1 MVAALNATGKASGVD
16 GPLFKRAL
24 LGSLSWLASNH
35 EEVNRLNVFPVPDGD
50 TGTNML
56 LTLQSAVED
65 VKQSNAAEV
74 SKIAKLASHGSL
86 MGARGNSGVI
96 LSQIFRGFAR
106 AVEGKSSLSPA
117 ELAAA
122 FEEAANA
129 AYRAVNKPTEGT
141 ILTVAREAGRAAAT
155 AAGSPDANVPSVI
168 AAAAA
173 GARAAVL
180 KTPSQLQILRDAG
193 VVDAGG
199 FGLQLILE
207 GMLKSVE
214 DSEPS
219 LAALAATNRSLSP
232 ASQVSM
238 ALPEGGWG
246 YCTEFLIE
254 GTKLDLDVI
263 REEIEAMGNSVLVV
277 GEPELVKVH
286 VHTDDPTSVINLAGR
301 HGKLMKLNVGDM
313 STQHRRILETE
324 GGETGTRPPRP
335 NGVGIVAVVAGRGL
349 VEIFRGLGV
358 DAIIEGGQT
367 MNPSTQDMLTAIES
381 VPYDEVI
388 LLPNNGNVIPAA
400 KQVIGLTKKNVH
412 VVDTHSVPQG
422 VSAVV
427 AFRPERPA
435 SENLSAMKAEAERV
449 QTIEVTH
456 AVRDTRSNGLRVKK
470 GDVIGLINDRLEFAG
485 DDYAEVVNKALG
497 KLGPDSYEL
506 VTVYRGEQ
514 ASDDEMAKLESEIRS
529 SYPSLEVEVQQGGQH
544 HYPFILSVE

>member
-1 MVAALNATGKASGVD
+1 MAPERYPGVD

-24 LGSLSWLASNH
+24 LGSLSWLSANH
-35 EEVNRLNVFPVPDGD
+35 EEANRLNVFPVPDGD

-65 VKQSNAAEV
+65 IKESNAAEV

-106 AVEGKSSLSPA
+106 AVEGKSSLTPA

-141 ILTVAREAGRAAAT
+141 ILTVAREAGRAAAA
-155 AAGSPDANVPSVI
+155 AAGSPNATVPQVI

-180 KTPSQLQILRDAG
+180 KTPSQLQILREAG

-199 FGLQLILE
+199 FGLQIILE

-214 DSEPS
+214 DVESS
-219 LAALAATNRSLSP
+219 AALTVARPAAP
-232 ASQVSM
+232 VASQVAV

-254 GTKLDLDVI
+254 GTGLDLDRI
-263 REEIEAMGNSVLVV
+263 KNQIEALGNSVLVV

-286 VHTDDPTSVINLAGR
+286 VHTDDPSRVITLAGGY
-301 HGKLMKLNVGDM
+301 GKLLKLNVGDM
-313 STQHRRILETE
+313 STQHKRIIDSENLAA
-324 GGETGTRPPRP
+324 RPPRA
-335 NGVGIVAVVAGRGL
+335 NGVGLVAVVAGIGL
-349 VEIFRGLGV
+349 VDIFRGLGV
-358 DAIIEGGQT
+358 DAIVEGGQT
-367 MNPSTQDMLTAIES
+367 MNPSTQDMLTAIDS
-381 VPYDEVI
+381 VPYGEVI
-388 LLPNNGNVIPAA
+388 LLPNNRNVILAA
-400 KQVIGLTKKNVH
+400 KQVPGLTQKKVH
-412 VVDTHSVPQG
+412 VLETHSVPQG
-422 VSAVV
+422 VAAVV
-427 AFRPERPA
+427 AFRGDRPGA
-435 SENLSAMKAEAERV
+435 ENVAAMKSEAERV

-456 AVRDTRSNGLRVKK
+456 AVRDTRSNGLKVKK
-470 GDVIGLINDRLEFAG
+470 GDVIGLINDKLEFAG
-485 DDYAEVVNKALG
+485 TDYGEVVNKALS

-506 VTVYRGEQ
+506 VTVYRGEG
-514 ASDDEMAKLESEIRS
+514 ASDDELAKLESEIRTS
-529 SYPSLEVEVQQGGQH
+529 HPGLEVEVQQGGQQ

>member
-1 MVAALNATGKASGVD
+1 MAPDKNGGVD

-24 LGSLSWLASNH
+24 LGSLTWLSANH

-65 VKQSNAAEV
+65 IKESEAAEV

-106 AVEGKSSLSPA
+106 AVEGKRSLTPV
-117 ELAAA
+117 ELATA

-141 ILTVAREAGRAAAT
+141 ILTVAREAGRAAT
-155 AAGSPDANVPSVI
+155 AAASSPDATVPLVI

-199 FGLQLILE
+199 FGLQIILE
-207 GMLKSVE
+207 GMLKTLEELDAS
-214 DSEPS
+214 SAGR
-219 LAALAATNRSLSP
+219 AASRPVAP
-232 ASQVSM
+232 VASQVAV

-254 GTKLDLDVI
+254 GSGLDLDRI
-263 REEIEAMGNSVLVV
+263 KNQIEALGNSVLVV

-286 VHTDDPTSVINLAGR
+286 VHTDDPSRVITLAGGY
-301 HGKLMKLNVGDM
+301 GKLLKLNVGDM
-313 STQHRRILETE
+313 STQHKRILESE
-324 GGETGTRPPRP
+324 DQASRAPRP
-335 NGVGIVAVVAGRGL
+335 NGVGLVAVVAGRGL

-358 DAIIEGGQT
+358 DTIVEGGQS

-381 VPYDEVI
+381 LQYTEVI
-388 LLPNNGNVIPAA
+388 LLPNNRNVILAA
-400 KQVIGLTKKNVH
+400 KQALGLTRKKVH
-412 VVDTHSVPQG
+412 VIETHSVPQG
-422 VSAVV
+422 VAAVV
-427 AFRPERPA
+427 AFRGDRSGA
-435 SENLSAMKAEAERV
+435 ENLPAMKAEAERV

-470 GDVIGLINDRLEFAG
+470 GDVIGLINDKLEFAG
-485 DDYAEVVNKALG
+485 SEYGEVVNKALS

-506 VTVYRGEQ
+506 VTVYRGEG
-514 ASDDEMAKLESEIRS
+514 ASDDELAKLESDIRAS
-529 SYPSLEVEVQQGGQH
+529 HPGLEVEIQQGGQQ

>member
-1 MVAALNATGKASGVD
+1 MAVDRYPGVD

-24 LGSLSWLASNH
+24 LGSLSWLSANH
-35 EEVNRLNVFPVPDGD
+35 EEANRLNVFPVPDGD

-65 VKQSNAAEV
+65 IKESNAAEV

-106 AVEGKSSLSPA
+106 AVEGKSSLTPA

-141 ILTVAREAGRAAAT
+141 ILTVAREAGRAAST
-155 AAGSPDANVPSVI
+155 AAAGPDATVPKVI

-199 FGLQLILE
+199 FGLQIILE

-214 DSEPS
+214 DVETPA
-219 LAALAATNRSLSP
+219 AALTPSRPATP
-232 ASQVSM
+232 VASQVAV
-238 ALPEGGWG
+238 ALPEEGWG

-254 GTKLDLDVI
+254 GTGLDVDRI
-263 REEIEAMGNSVLVV
+263 KNQIEALGNSVLVV

-286 VHTDDPTSVINLAGR
+286 VHTDDPSRVITLAGGY
-301 HGKLMKLNVGDM
+301 GKLLKLNVGDM
-313 STQHRRILETE
+313 STQHKRIIESETQA
-324 GGETGTRPPRP
+324 GRPMRA
-335 NGVGIVAVVAGRGL
+335 NGVGIVAVVAGIGL
-349 VEIFRGLGV
+349 VDIFRGLGV
-358 DAIIEGGQT
+358 DAIVEGGQT
-367 MNPSTQDMLTAIES
+367 MNPSTQDMLTAIDS

-388 LLPNNGNVIPAA
+388 LLPNNRNVILAA
-400 KQVIGLTKKNVH
+400 KQVPGLTKKKVH
-412 VVDTHSVPQG
+412 VIETHSVPQG
-422 VSAVV
+422 VAGVV
-427 AFRPERPA
+427 AFRGDRTGA
-435 SENLSAMKAEAERV
+435 ENVTAMKAEAERV

-456 AVRDTRSNGLRVKK
+456 AVRDTRSNGLKVKK
-470 GDVIGLINDRLEFAG
+470 GDVIGLINDKLEFAG
-485 DDYAEVVNKALG
+485 SDYGEVVNKALS
-497 KLGPDSYEL
+497 KLGPDSFEL
-506 VTVYRGEQ
+506 VTVYRGEG
-514 ASDDEMAKLESEIRS
+514 ASDDELAKLESEIRTS
-529 SYPSLEVEVQQGGQH
+529 HPGLEVEVQQGGQQ

>member
-1 MVAALNATGKASGVD
+1 VD

-24 LGSLSWLASNH
+24 LGSLSWLSSNH

-65 VKQSNAAEV
+65 IKESNASEV

-106 AVEGKSSLSPA
+106 AVEGKSSLTPA
-117 ELAAA
+117 ELATA

-141 ILTVAREAGRAAAT
+141 ILTVAREAGRAAS
-155 AAGSPDANVPSVI
+155 AAADSPDATVPRVI

-199 FGLQLILE
+199 FGLQIILE
-207 GMLKSVE
+207 GMLKTVEESESVAAR
-214 DSEPS
+214 P
-219 LAALAATNRSLSP
+219 AALPA
-232 ASQVSM
+232 ASQITV
-238 ALPEGGWG
+238 ALPEEGWG

-254 GTKLDLDVI
+254 GTDLDLDRI
-263 REEIEAMGNSVLVV
+263 KNQIEALGNSVLVV

-286 VHTDDPTSVINLAGR
+286 VHTDDPTRVITLAGGY
-301 HGKLMKLNVGDM
+301 GKLLKLNVGDM
-313 STQHRRILETE
+313 STQHRRILENQASAS
-324 GGETGTRPPRP
+324 PRP
-335 NGVGIVAVVAGRGL
+335 NGVGVVAVVAGSGL
-349 VEIFRGLGV
+349 VDIFRGLGV
-358 DAIIEGGQT
+358 DAIVEGGQT

-388 LLPNNGNVIPAA
+388 LLPNNKNVILAA
-400 KQVIGLTKKNVH
+400 KQVLGLTKKNVH
-412 VVDTHSVPQG
+412 VIETHSVPQG
-422 VSAVV
+422 VAAVV
-427 AFRPERPA
+427 AFRGDRSGA
-435 SENLSAMKAEAERV
+435 ENLAAMKAEAERV

-456 AVRDTRSNGLRVKK
+456 AIRDTRSNGLKVKK
-470 GDVIGLINDRLEFAG
+470 GDVIGLINDKLEFSG
-485 DDYAEVVNKALG
+485 TDYGEVVNKALS

-506 VTVYRGEQ
+506 VTVYRGEG
-514 ASDDEMAKLESEIRS
+514 ASDDELQKLESDIRS
-529 SYPSLEVEVQQGGQH
+529 THPRLEVEVQQGGQQ

>member
-1 MVAALNATGKASGVD
+1 VD
-16 GPLFKRAL
+16 GPVFKRAL
-24 LGSLSWLASNH
+24 LGSLTWLSNNH

-65 VKQSNAAEV
+65 IKESNAAEV

-106 AVEGKSSLSPA
+106 AVEGKISLTPA
-117 ELAAA
+117 ELATAL
-122 FEEAANA
+122 EEAANA

-141 ILTVAREAGRAAAT
+141 ILTVAREAGRSAAA
-155 AAGSPDANVPSVI
+155 AASSPDASVVKVI
-168 AAAAA
+168 AAASA

-180 KTPSQLQILRDAG
+180 KTPSQLQILREAG

-207 GMLKSVE
+207 GMLKTVE
-214 DSEPS
+214 DAEPDFG
-219 LAALAATNRSLSP
+219 LAETQRPVIP
-232 ASQVSM
+232 ASQTAM
-238 ALPEGGWG
+238 ELPEGGWG

-254 GTKLDLDVI
+254 GTDLDTDVI
-263 REEIEAMGNSVLVV
+263 RTKIESLGNSVLVV

-286 VHTDDPTSVINLAGR
+286 VHTDDPTSVINVAGGY
-301 HGKLMKLNVGDM
+301 GKLLKLNVGDM
-313 STQHRRILETE
+313 STQHKRIIDSQSPATAA
-324 GGETGTRPPRP
+324 PRP
-335 NGVGIVAVVAGRGL
+335 NGVGVVAVVAGKGL

-358 DAIIEGGQT
+358 DFIVEGGQT

-381 VPYDEVI
+381 LPYSEVI
-388 LLPNNGNVIPAA
+388 LLPNNKNVVPAA
-400 KQVIGLTKKNVH
+400 KQVVGLTKRKVH
-412 VVDTHSVPQG
+412 LVETHSVPQG
-422 VSAVV
+422 IAALV
-427 AFRPERPA
+427 AFRPERTGP
-435 SENLSAMKAEAERV
+435 ENVQAMKAEAERV

-456 AVRDTRSNGLRVKK
+456 AVRDTRSNGLKVKK
-470 GDVIGLINDRLEFAG
+470 GDVIGLINDKLEFAG
-485 DDYAEVVNKALG
+485 ADYPEVVKKALG

-506 VTVYRGEQ
+506 VTVYRGQQ
-514 ASDDEMAKLESEIRS
+514 ASDDELAKLESEIRS
-529 SYPSLEVEVQQGGQH
+529 NYPRLEVEVQQGDQQ

>member
-1 MVAALNATGKASGVD
+1 VVAALKATGVD
-16 GPLFKRAL
+16 GQLFKRAL
-24 LGSLSWLASNH
+24 LGSLSWLAANH

-65 VKQSNAAEV
+65 VKESNAAEV

-106 AVEGKSSLSPA
+106 AVEGKGSLTPA
-117 ELAAA
+117 ELAAG

-155 AAGSPDANVPSVI
+155 AASNPDATVPRVI

-214 DSEPS
+214 ESEPA
-219 LAALAATNRSLSP
+219 LAALNESRLPVVA
-232 ASQVSM
+232 ASQVAL

-254 GTKLDLDVI
+254 GNNLDTDLI
-263 REEIEAMGNSVLVV
+263 RGQIESLGNSVLVV

-286 VHTDDPTSVINLAGR
+286 VHTDDPTSVINLAGGY
-301 HGKLMKLNVGDM
+301 GKVLKLSVGDM
-313 STQHRRILETE
+313 STQHRRILEAE
-324 GGETGTRPPRP
+324 RGAGGARPARP
-335 NGVGIVAVVAGRGL
+335 NGAGLVAVVAGRGL
-349 VEIFRGLGV
+349 VDIFRGLGV

-381 VPYDEVI
+381 VPYEEVI

-400 KQVIGLTKKNVH
+400 KQVVGLTKKKVH
-412 VVDTHSVPQG
+412 VIETHSVPQG

-427 AFRPERPA
+427 AFRPER
-435 SENLSAMKAEAERV
+435 SGDENMRAMKAEAERV

-456 AVRDTRSNGLRVKK
+456 AVRDTRSNGVKVKK
-470 GDVIGLINDRLEFAG
+470 GDVIGLINDKLEIAG
-485 DDYAEVVNKALG
+485 DDYSEVVNRALG
-497 KLGPDSYEL
+497 KLGPDSFEL

-514 ASDDEMAKLESEIRS
+514 ASDDELKRLESAIRS
-529 SYPSLEVEVQQGGQH
+529 SYPGLEVEVQQGGQQ

>member
-1 MVAALNATGKASGVD
+1 VVATKTLGVD

-24 LGSLSWLASNH
+24 LGSLTWLGANH

-65 VKQSNAAEV
+65 VKESNAAEV

-106 AVEGKSSLSPA
+106 AVEGKSSLTPA

-155 AAGSPDANVPSVI
+155 AASTPDATVPRVI
-168 AAAAA
+168 AGAAA
-173 GARAAVL
+173 GARAAVQ

-207 GMLKSVE
+207 GMLKTIEES
-214 DSEPS
+214 DPAF
-219 LAALAATNRSLSP
+219 AALAESKKPVIP
-232 ASQVSM
+232 AAQV
-238 ALPEGGWG
+238 ALDLPEGGWG

-254 GTKLDLDVI
+254 GANLDTELI
-263 REEIEAMGNSVLVV
+263 RGQIEALGNSVLVV

-286 VHTDDPTSVINLAGR
+286 VHTDDPTRVINLAGGY
-301 HGKLMKLNVGDM
+301 GKLLKLNVGDM

-324 GGETGTRPPRP
+324 GGGQGAAHRP
-335 NGVGIVAVVAGRGL
+335 NGIGIAAVVAGRGL
-349 VEIFRGLGV
+349 VDIFRGLGV

-388 LLPNNGNVIPAA
+388 LLPNNGNVIAAA
-400 KQVIGLTKKNVH
+400 KQVVGLTKKKVH
-412 VVDTHSVPQG
+412 LVETHSVPQG

-435 SENLSAMKAEAERV
+435 AENLRAIRAEAERV

-456 AVRDTRSNGLRVKK
+456 AVRDTRSNGVKVRK
-470 GDVIGLINDRLEFAG
+470 GDVIGLINAKLEFAG
-485 DDYAEVVNKALG
+485 DDYAEVVKQALG

-514 ASDDEMAKLESEIRS
+514 ATDAEMSKLESEIRS
-529 SYPSLEVEVQQGGQH
+529 HYPGLEVEVQQGGQQ

>member
-1 MVAALNATGKASGVD
+1 MATQAHPGVD

-24 LGSLSWLASNH
+24 LGSLSWLSTNH

-65 VKQSNAAEV
+65 IRESSAAEV

-106 AVEGKSSLSPA
+106 AVEGKSSLTPP

-141 ILTVAREAGRAAAT
+141 ILTVAREAGRSASAAAS
-155 AAGSPDANVPSVI
+155 SPDATVPQVI

-173 GARAAVL
+173 GAKAAVL

-199 FGLQLILE
+199 FGLQIILE
-207 GMLKSVE
+207 GMLKTLE
-214 DSEPS
+214 QLDSPIEE
-219 LAALAATNRSLSP
+219 LAVSRPAAP
-232 ASQVSM
+232 AAASQVAV
-238 ALPEGGWG
+238 ALPEEGWG

-254 GTKLDLDVI
+254 GTHLDIDRI
-263 REEIEAMGNSVLVV
+263 KTQIEALGNSVLVV

-286 VHTDDPTSVINLAGR
+286 VHTDDPTRVITLAGGYGR
-301 HGKLMKLNVGDM
+301 LLKLNVGDM
-313 STQHRRILETE
+313 STQHRRILE
-324 GGETGTRPPRP
+324 GKGQPDKAARP
-335 NGVGIVAVVAGRGL
+335 NGVGLVAVVAGRGL
-349 VEIFRGLGV
+349 VDIFRGLGV
-358 DAIIEGGQT
+358 DAIVEGGQT
-367 MNPSTQDMLTAIES
+367 MNPSTQDMLTAIDS

-388 LLPNNGNVIPAA
+388 LLPNNKNVILAA
-400 KQVIGLTKKNVH
+400 KQVLGLTKKKVH
-412 VVDTHSVPQG
+412 VMETHSVPQG
-422 VSAVV
+422 VAAVV
-427 AFRPERPA
+427 AFRGDRSA
-435 SENLSAMKAEAERV
+435 AENLPAMRAEAERV

-456 AVRDTRSNGLRVKK
+456 AVRDTRSNGLKVKK
-470 GDVIGLINDRLEFAG
+470 GDVIGLINDKLEFAG
-485 DDYAEVVNKALG
+485 SDYGEVVNKALG
-497 KLGPDSYEL
+497 RLGADSFEL
-506 VTVYRGEQ
+506 VTVYRGMD
-514 ASDDEMAKLESEIRS
+514 ASDDELKKLESDIRS
-529 SYPSLEVEVQQGGQH
+529 THPSLEVEVQQGDQQ

>member
-1 MVAALNATGKASGVD
+1 VVATKTLGVD

-24 LGSLSWLASNH
+24 LGSLTWLGANH

-65 VKQSNAAEV
+65 VKESNAAEV

-106 AVEGKSSLSPA
+106 AVEGKSSLTPA

-155 AAGSPDANVPSVI
+155 AASTPDATVPRVI
-168 AAAAA
+168 AGAAA
-173 GARAAVL
+173 GARAAVQ

-207 GMLKSVE
+207 GMLKTVE
-214 DSEPS
+214 ESDPAF
-219 LAALAATNRSLSP
+219 AALAESKKPVIP
-232 ASQVSM
+232 AAQV
-238 ALPEGGWG
+238 ALDLPEGGWG

-254 GTKLDLDVI
+254 GANLDTELI
-263 REEIEAMGNSVLVV
+263 RGQIEALGNSVLVV

-286 VHTDDPTSVINLAGR
+286 VHTDDPTRVINLAGGY
-301 HGKLMKLNVGDM
+301 GKLLKLNVGDM

-324 GGETGTRPPRP
+324 GGGQGAAPRP
-335 NGVGIVAVVAGRGL
+335 NGIGIAAVVAGRGL
-349 VEIFRGLGV
+349 VDIFRGLGV

-388 LLPNNGNVIPAA
+388 LLPNNGNVIAAA
-400 KQVIGLTKKNVH
+400 KQVVGLTKKKVH
-412 VVDTHSVPQG
+412 LVETHSVPQG

-435 SENLSAMKAEAERV
+435 AENLRAIRTEAERV

-456 AVRDTRSNGLRVKK
+456 AVRDTRSNGVKVRK
-470 GDVIGLINDRLEFAG
+470 GDVIGLINAKLEFAG
-485 DDYAEVVNKALG
+485 DDYAEVVKQALG

-514 ASDDEMAKLESEIRS
+514 ATDAEMSKLESEIRS
-529 SYPSLEVEVQQGGQH
+529 HYPGLEVEVQQGGQQ

>member
-1 MVAALNATGKASGVD
+1 MAPERYPGVD

-24 LGSLSWLASNH
+24 LGSLSWLSANH
-35 EEVNRLNVFPVPDGD
+35 EEANRLNVFPVPDGD

-65 VKQSNAAEV
+65 IKESNAAEV

-106 AVEGKSSLSPA
+106 AVEGKSSLTPA

-141 ILTVAREAGRAAAT
+141 ILTVAREAGRAAAA
-155 AAGSPDANVPSVI
+155 AAGSPNATVPQVI

-180 KTPSQLQILRDAG
+180 KTPSQLQILREAG

-199 FGLQLILE
+199 FGLQIILE

-214 DSEPS
+214 DVESS
-219 LAALAATNRSLSP
+219 AALTVARPAAP
-232 ASQVSM
+232 AASQVAV

-254 GTKLDLDVI
+254 GTGLDLDRI
-263 REEIEAMGNSVLVV
+263 KNQIEALGNSVLVV

-286 VHTDDPTSVINLAGR
+286 VHTDDPSRVITLAGGY
-301 HGKLMKLNVGDM
+301 GKLLKLNVGDM
-313 STQHRRILETE
+313 STQHKRIIDSENLAA
-324 GGETGTRPPRP
+324 RPPRA
-335 NGVGIVAVVAGRGL
+335 NGVGLVAVVAGIGL
-349 VEIFRGLGV
+349 VDIFRGLGV
-358 DAIIEGGQT
+358 DAIVEGGQT
-367 MNPSTQDMLTAIES
+367 MNPSTQDMLTAIDS
-381 VPYDEVI
+381 VPYGEVI
-388 LLPNNGNVIPAA
+388 LLPNNRNVILAA
-400 KQVIGLTKKNVH
+400 KQVPGLTQKKVH
-412 VVDTHSVPQG
+412 VLETHSVPQG
-422 VSAVV
+422 VAAVV
-427 AFRPERPA
+427 AFRGDRPGA
-435 SENLSAMKAEAERV
+435 ENVAAMKSEAERV

-456 AVRDTRSNGLRVKK
+456 AVRDTRSNGLKVKK
-470 GDVIGLINDRLEFAG
+470 GDVIGLINDKLEFAG
-485 DDYAEVVNKALG
+485 TDYGEVVNKALS

-506 VTVYRGEQ
+506 VTVYRGEG
-514 ASDDEMAKLESEIRS
+514 ASDDELAKLESEIRTS
-529 SYPSLEVEVQQGGQH
+529 HPGLEVEVQQGGQQ

>member
-1 MVAALNATGKASGVD
+1 MASQKVTGVD
-16 GPLFKRAL
+16 GPVFKRAL
-24 LGSLSWLASNH
+24 LGSLTWLSNSH

-65 VKQSNAAEV
+65 IKESNAAEV

-106 AVEGKSSLSPA
+106 AVEGKTSLTPA
-117 ELAAA
+117 ELATAL
-122 FEEAANA
+122 EEAANA

-141 ILTVAREAGRAAAT
+141 ILTVAREAGRAAA
-155 AAGSPDANVPSVI
+155 AAANSPDAGVVKVI

-180 KTPSQLQILRDAG
+180 KTPGQLQILRDAG

-207 GMLKSVE
+207 GMLKTVE
-214 DSEPS
+214 ETEPGFGITETKKPVI
-219 LAALAATNRSLSP
+219 LAA
-232 ASQVSM
+232 QVNM
-238 ALPEGGWG
+238 DLPEGGWG

-254 GTKLDLDVI
+254 GTDLDTDVI
-263 REEIEAMGNSVLVV
+263 RTQIESLGNSVLVV

-286 VHTDDPTSVINLAGR
+286 VHTDDPTSVINLAGNY
-301 HGKLMKLNVGDM
+301 GKLLKLNVGDM
-313 STQHRRILETE
+313 STQHKRIIESQSPTKA
-324 GGETGTRPPRP
+324 PRP
-335 NGVGIVAVVAGRGL
+335 NGVGVIAVVAGRGL
-349 VEIFRGLGV
+349 VDIFRGLGV
-358 DAIIEGGQT
+358 DVIVEGGQT
-367 MNPSTQDMLTAIES
+367 MNPSTQDMLTAVETL
-381 VPYDEVI
+381 PYPEVI
-388 LLPNNGNVIPAA
+388 LLPNNKNVIPAA
-400 KQVIGLTKKNVH
+400 KQVHGLTKKKVH
-412 VVDTHSVPQG
+412 VVETHSVPEG
-422 VSAVV
+422 IAALV
-427 AFRPERPA
+427 AFRPER
-435 SENLSAMKAEAERV
+435 SGDENVKAMKAEAERV
-449 QTIEVTH
+449 QTIEVTR

-485 DDYAEVVNKALG
+485 ADYPEVVKKALG

-506 VTVYRGEQ
+506 VTVYRGQQ
-514 ASDDEMAKLESEIRS
+514 ASDDELAQLESEIRS
-529 SYPSLEVEVQQGGQH
+529 NYPRLEVEVQQGDQQ

>member
-1 MVAALNATGKASGVD
+1 MASQHLTGVD

-24 LGSLSWLASNH
+24 LGSLSWLSANH

-65 VKQSNAAEV
+65 IKESDAAEV

-106 AVEGKSSLSPA
+106 AVEGKSSLTPA

-141 ILTVAREAGRAAAT
+141 ILTVAREAGRAAA
-155 AAGSPDANVPSVI
+155 AAAASPGATVPRVI
-168 AAAAA
+168 AAAAD

-199 FGLQLILE
+199 FGLQVILE
-207 GMLKSVE
+207 GMLKTIE
-214 DSEPS
+214 ESESSNGALVTSRPV
-219 LAALAATNRSLSP
+219 AAV
-232 ASQVSM
+232 ASQVAVS
-238 ALPEGGWG
+238 LPEEGWG

-254 GTKLDLDVI
+254 GSDLDLDVI
-263 REEIEAMGNSVLVV
+263 KNQIEALGNSVLVV

-286 VHTDDPTSVINLAGR
+286 VHTDDPTRVITLAGR
-301 HGKLMKLNVGDM
+301 YGKLLKLNVGDM
-313 STQHRRILETE
+313 STQHRRILEDE
-324 GGETGTRPPRP
+324 SQAARAPRP
-335 NGVGIVAVVAGRGL
+335 NGVGLVAVVAGRGL
-349 VEIFRGLGV
+349 VDIFRGLGV
-358 DAIIEGGQT
+358 DAIVEGGQT

-388 LLPNNGNVIPAA
+388 LLPNNKNVILAA
-400 KQVIGLTKKNVH
+400 KQVLGLTKKKVH
-412 VVDTHSVPQG
+412 VIETHSVPQG
-422 VSAVV
+422 VAAVV
-427 AFRPERPA
+427 AFRPDRPGA
-435 SENLSAMKAEAERV
+435 ENLAAMKAEADRV
-449 QTIEVTH
+449 HTIEVTH
-456 AVRDTRSNGLRVKK
+456 AVRDSRSNGLKVKK
-470 GDVIGLINDRLEFAG
+470 GDVIGLINDKLEAAG
-485 DDYAEVVNKALG
+485 SDYGEVVNKALG
-497 KLGPDSYEL
+497 KLAGNFEL
-506 VTVYRGEQ
+506 ITVYRGKD
-514 ASDDEMAKLESEIRS
+514 ASDDELAQLESEIRS
-529 SYPSLEVEVQQGGQH
+529 NYPGLEVEVQQGGQQ

>member
-1 MVAALNATGKASGVD
+1 MAQRLNRATGVD
-16 GPLFKRAL
+16 GPTFKRAL
-24 LGSLSWLASNH
+24 LGSLSWLAANH

-65 VKQSNAAEV
+65 VKESNAAEV

-106 AVEGKSSLSPA
+106 AVEGKSSLTPA
-117 ELAAA
+117 ELAGA

-155 AAGSPDANVPSVI
+155 AAAAPDANVPRVI

-173 GARAAVL
+173 GAKAAVQ
-180 KTPSQLQILRDAG
+180 KTPGQLQILRDAG

-199 FGLQLILE
+199 FGLQLIIE
-207 GMLKSVE
+207 GMLKTVE
-214 DSEPS
+214 ESEPV
-219 LAALAATNRSLSP
+219 LATANSHRPVTP
-232 ASQVSM
+232 ASQVSL

-254 GTKLDLDVI
+254 GNNLDTELI
-263 REEIEAMGNSVLVV
+263 RDQIEALGNSVLVV

-286 VHTDDPTSVINLAGR
+286 VHTDDPTRVINLAGGY
-301 HGKLMKLNVGDM
+301 GKLLKLNVGDM
-313 STQHRRILETE
+313 STQHKRIIESE
-324 GGETGTRPPRP
+324 GASPAQLAPRP

-349 VEIFRGLGV
+349 VDIFRGLGV

-381 VPYDEVI
+381 VPYNEVV
-388 LLPNNGNVIPAA
+388 LLPNNGNVIAAA
-400 KQVIGLTKKNVH
+400 KQVVGLTKKKVH
-412 VVDTHSVPQG
+412 LVETRSVPQG

-427 AFRPERPA
+427 AFRPESSGADNER
-435 SENLSAMKAEAERV
+435 AMRAEAERV

-470 GDVIGLINDRLEFAG
+470 GDVIGLINDKLEFAG
-485 DDYAEVVNKALG
+485 ADYAEVVNKALG
-497 KLGPDSYEL
+497 KLGPNSYEL

-514 ASDDEMAKLESEIRS
+514 ASDDEMAKLESEIRN
-529 SYPSLEVEVQQGGQH
+529 SYPSLEVEVQQGGQQ

>member
-1 MVAALNATGKASGVD
+1 VTGAD
-16 GPLFKRAL
+16 GPVFKRAL
-24 LGSLSWLASNH
+24 LGSLTWLSNNH

-65 VKQSNAAEV
+65 IKESNAAEV

-106 AVEGKSSLSPA
+106 AVEGKTSLTPT
-117 ELAAA
+117 ELATAL
-122 FEEAANA
+122 EEAANA

-141 ILTVAREAGRAAAT
+141 ILTVAREAGRAAA
-155 AAGSPDANVPSVI
+155 AAASSPDATVPKVI

-180 KTPSQLQILRDAG
+180 KTPSQLQILREAG

-207 GMLKSVE
+207 GMLKTFE
-214 DSEPS
+214 DTEPGF
-219 LAALAATNRSLSP
+219 AINETKRATIP
-232 ASQVSM
+232 VSQVNM
-238 ALPEGGWG
+238 ELPEGGWG

-254 GTKLDLDVI
+254 GTDLDTDVI
-263 REEIEAMGNSVLVV
+263 RTQIESLGNSVLVV

-286 VHTDDPTSVINLAGR
+286 VHTDDPTSVINLAGNY
-301 HGKLMKLNVGDM
+301 GKLLKLNVGDM
-313 STQHRRILETE
+313 STQHQRIIESQSPVTKA
-324 GGETGTRPPRP
+324 TRP
-335 NGVGIVAVVAGRGL
+335 NGVGVVAVVAGKGL

-358 DAIIEGGQT
+358 DFIVEGGQT

-381 VPYDEVI
+381 LPYSEVV
-388 LLPNNGNVIPAA
+388 LLPNNRNVVPAA
-400 KQVIGLTKKNVH
+400 KQILGLTKKKVH
-412 VVDTHSVPQG
+412 VVETHSVPQG
-422 VSAVV
+422 IAALV
-427 AFRPERPA
+427 AFRPERPGP
-435 SENLSAMKAEAERV
+435 ENVHAMKVEAERV

-456 AVRDTRSNGLRVKK
+456 AVRDTRSNGLKVKK
-470 GDVIGLINDRLEFAG
+470 GDVIGLINDKLEFAG
-485 DDYAEVVNKALG
+485 ADYPEVVKKALG
-497 KLGPDSYEL
+497 KLGPESYEL
-506 VTVYRGEQ
+506 VTVYRGQQ
-514 ASDDEMAKLESEIRS
+514 ASDDELARLESEIRS
-529 SYPSLEVEVQQGGQH
+529 NYPSLEVEVQQGDQQ

>member
-1 MVAALNATGKASGVD
+1 MVKISGVD
-16 GPLFKRAL
+16 GPTFKRAL
-24 LGSLSWLASNH
+24 LGSLSWLSANH

-65 VKQSNAAEV
+65 VKESNAGEV

-106 AVEGKSSLSPA
+106 AVEGKSSLTPK
-117 ELAAA
+117 ELAGA

-155 AAGSPDANVPSVI
+155 AADAPDASVPRVI

-173 GARAAVL
+173 GAKAAVQ
-180 KTPSQLQILRDAG
+180 KTPGQLQILRDAG

-207 GMLKSVE
+207 GMLKTVE
-214 DSEPS
+214 ETEPA
-219 LAALAATNRSLSP
+219 LPAANTHRPATP
-232 ASQVSM
+232 ASQVSL

-254 GTKLDLDVI
+254 GTNLDIELI
-263 REEIEAMGNSVLVV
+263 RDQIEALGNSVLVV

-286 VHTDDPTSVINLAGR
+286 VHTDDPTRVINLAGGY
-301 HGKLMKLNVGDM
+301 GKLLKLNVGDM
-313 STQHRRILETE
+313 STQHKRIIESE
-324 GGETGTRPPRP
+324 GAAPAQQAPRP
-335 NGVGIVAVVAGRGL
+335 NGVGLVAVVAGRGL
-349 VEIFRGLGV
+349 VDIFRGLGV

-400 KQVIGLTKKNVH
+400 KQVVGLTKKKVH
-412 VVDTHSVPQG
+412 VVETHSVPQG

-427 AFRPERPA
+427 AFRPESTGADNER
-435 SENLSAMKAEAERV
+435 AMKSEAERV

-470 GDVIGLINDRLEFAG
+470 GDVIGLINDKLEFAG
-485 DDYAEVVNKALG
+485 SGYAEVIKKALG
-497 KLGPDSYEL
+497 KLAPGEYEL

-514 ASDDEMAKLESEIRS
+514 ATDDELAALESEIRTN
-529 SYPSLEVEVQQGGQH
+529 YPGLEVEVQQGGQL

>member
-1 MVAALNATGKASGVD
+1 VSENKTPGVD

-24 LGSLSWLASNH
+24 LGSLSWLSANH

-65 VKQSNAAEV
+65 IKESDAAEV

-117 ELAAA
+117 ALATA

-141 ILTVAREAGRAAAT
+141 ILTVAREAGRSASAAAS
-155 AAGSPDANVPSVI
+155 SPDATVPSVI

-199 FGLQLILE
+199 FGLQIILE
-207 GMLKSVE
+207 GMLKTVE
-214 DSEPS
+214 ESESS
-219 LAALAATNRSLSP
+219 LAALAAARPVALP
-232 ASQVSM
+232 AASQV
-238 ALPEGGWG
+238 AVELPEGGWG

-254 GTKLDLDVI
+254 GSNLDLDRI
-263 REEIEAMGNSVLVV
+263 KNQIEALGNSVLVV

-286 VHTDDPTSVINLAGR
+286 VHTDEPTRVITLAGGY
-301 HGKLMKLNVGDM
+301 GKLLKLNVGDM
-313 STQHRRILETE
+313 STQHRRILE
-324 GGETGTRPPRP
+324 GAGQSAGSPRS
-335 NGVGIVAVVAGRGL
+335 NGVGLVAVVAGKGL
-349 VEIFRGLGV
+349 VEIFLGLGV
-358 DAIIEGGQT
+358 DAIVEGGQT

-381 VPYDEVI
+381 VAYDEVV
-388 LLPNNGNVIPAA
+388 LLPNNKNVILAA
-400 KQVIGLTKKNVH
+400 KQVLGLTKKNVH
-412 VVDTHSVPQG
+412 VIETHSVPQG
-422 VSAVV
+422 VAAVV
-427 AFRPERPA
+427 AFRGDRSGA
-435 SENLSAMKAEAERV
+435 ENIAAMKAEAERV

-456 AVRDTRSNGLRVKK
+456 AVRDTRSNGLKVKK
-470 GDVIGLINDRLEFAG
+470 GDVIGLINDKLEFAG
-485 DDYAEVVNKALG
+485 TDYGEVVNKALS
-497 KLGPDSYEL
+497 KLGADSYEL
-506 VTVYRGEQ
+506 ITVYRGEG
-514 ASDDEMAKLESEIRS
+514 ASDDELQKLESDIRS
-529 SYPSLEVEVQQGGQH
+529 IHPDLEIEVQQGGQQ

>member
-1 MVAALNATGKASGVD
+1 V
-16 GPLFKRAL
+16 FKRAL
-24 LGSLSWLASNH
+24 LGSLTWLSNNH

-65 VKQSNAAEV
+65 IKESNAAEV

-106 AVEGKSSLSPA
+106 AVEGKTSLTPA

-122 FEEAANA
+122 LEEAANA

-141 ILTVAREAGRAAAT
+141 ILTVAREAGRAAA
-155 AAGSPDANVPSVI
+155 AAASSPDAGVPQVI

-207 GMLKSVE
+207 GMLKTVE
-214 DSEPS
+214 ESEPAFAITETKRPS
-219 LAALAATNRSLSP
+219 IP
-232 ASQVSM
+232 ASQVNM
-238 ALPEGGWG
+238 ELPEGGWG

-254 GTKLDLDVI
+254 GTDLDTDII
-263 REEIEAMGNSVLVV
+263 RKQIESLGNSVLVV

-286 VHTDDPTSVINLAGR
+286 VHTDDPTGVINLAGNY
-301 HGKLMKLNVGDM
+301 GKLLKLNVGDM
-313 STQHRRILETE
+313 STQHKRIIESQSPATKAS
-324 GGETGTRPPRP
+324 RP
-335 NGVGIVAVVAGRGL
+335 NGVGVVAVVAGKGL
-349 VEIFRGLGV
+349 VDIFRGLGV
-358 DAIIEGGQT
+358 DFIVEGGQT
-367 MNPSTQDMLTAIES
+367 MNPSTQDMLMAIES
-381 VPYDEVI
+381 VPYSEVI
-388 LLPNNGNVIPAA
+388 LLPNNRNVVPAA
-400 KQVIGLTKKNVH
+400 KQVVGLTKKKVH
-412 VVDTHSVPQG
+412 VVETHSVPQG
-422 VSAVV
+422 IAALV
-427 AFRPERPA
+427 AFRPERSGA
-435 SENLSAMKAEAERV
+435 ENIAAMRAEADRV

-456 AVRDTRSNGLRVKK
+456 AVRDTRSNGLRVHK
-470 GDVIGLINDRLEFAG
+470 GDVIGLINDKLEFAG
-485 DDYAEVVNKALG
+485 ADYPEVVKKALG

-506 VTVYRGEQ
+506 VTVYRGQQ
-514 ASDDEMAKLESEIRS
+514 ASDDELAQLESEIRS
-529 SYPSLEVEVQQGGQH
+529 NYPRLEVEVQQGDQQ

>member
-1 MVAALNATGKASGVD
+1 MVATKTLGVD

-24 LGSLSWLASNH
+24 LGSLTWLGANH

-65 VKQSNAAEV
+65 VKESNAAEV

-106 AVEGKSSLSPA
+106 AVEGKSSLTPA

-155 AAGSPDANVPSVI
+155 AASTPDATVPRVI
-168 AAAAA
+168 AGAAA
-173 GARAAVL
+173 GARAAVQ

-207 GMLKSVE
+207 GMLKTIEES
-214 DSEPS
+214 DPAF
-219 LAALAATNRSLSP
+219 AALAESKKPVIP
-232 ASQVSM
+232 AAQV
-238 ALPEGGWG
+238 ALDLPEGGWG

-254 GTKLDLDVI
+254 GANLDTELI
-263 REEIEAMGNSVLVV
+263 RAQIEALGNSVLVV

-286 VHTDDPTSVINLAGR
+286 VHTDDPTRVINLAGGY
-301 HGKLMKLNVGDM
+301 GKLLKLNVGDM

-324 GGETGTRPPRP
+324 GGGQGAAHRP
-335 NGVGIVAVVAGRGL
+335 NGIGIAAVVAGRGL
-349 VEIFRGLGV
+349 VDIFRGLGV

-388 LLPNNGNVIPAA
+388 LLPNNGNVIAAA
-400 KQVIGLTKKNVH
+400 KQVVGLTKKKVH
-412 VVDTHSVPQG
+412 LVETHSVPQG

-435 SENLSAMKAEAERV
+435 AENLRAIRAEAERV

-456 AVRDTRSNGLRVKK
+456 AVRDTRSNGVKVRK
-470 GDVIGLINDRLEFAG
+470 GDVIGLINAKLEFAG
-485 DDYAEVVNKALG
+485 DDYAEVVKQALG

-514 ASDDEMAKLESEIRS
+514 ATDAEMSKLESEIRS
-529 SYPSLEVEVQQGGQH
+529 HYPGLEVEVQQGGQQ